1 MKKLAIILLSQLM
14 CFQAFAWRESN
25 GGNGVEAEAK
35 NIAYNLLNDMWKI
48 PVLRVLYQ
56 DSDYDII
63 QRKNLKLDGMKT
75 DAYTVSNTES
85 EKTLIFIDQDN
96 WNTLDFNQKKLL
108 ILHEM
113 THFMF
118 HRDTQYIFSNMAV
131 GKMEHYWKLASK
143 YPTSEFPF
151 EDEMINSV
159 KSCSLVPFIS
169 SYLLVADVNYQ
180 MNSSNKTVKEL
191 VLESNCDA
199 IKNYAPL
206 KQQLDKALN

>member
-35 NIAYNLLNDMWKI
+35 NIAYNLLNDMWKV

-56 DSDYDII
+56 NSEYDII

-96 WNTLDFNQKKLL
+96 WITLDLNQKRLL
-108 ILHEM
+108 ILHEV

-118 HRDTQYIFSNMAV
+118 HRDSQYVFSQFAIDKMAN
-131 GKMEHYWKLASK
+131 YWKLAAK
-143 YPTSEFPF
+143 YPASEFPF
-151 EDEMINSV
+151 EDELINSV
-159 KSCSLVPFIS
+159 KSCSLLPFIS

-180 MNSSNKTVKEL
+180 ISTSNKTVKEL
-191 VLESNCDA
+191 VLESNCEA

-206 KQQLDKALN
+206 KELMDKSLN